1 MNASHAQNGRRDAS
15 PSSGRES
22 VRAGRR
28 VLMLLEN
35 VCYPTDDRVR
45 REAKTLVS
53 AGYQV
58 AVISPLWSRQPRK
71 ELVDGVQV
79 FRFRPPPRASGFIGY
94 LWEYG
99 YSMLVMFA
107 MSLFVWA
114 REGLD
119 VVHAHHPPDTFVF
132 IAAFYKLF
140 GKRYILDHH
149 DLAPEL
155 YGARFEDN
163 GHSLVFRV
171 LVWLEKLAC
180 RLADHV
186 IATNQSYKAMEMQRG
201 GVPEARI
208 TIVRNG
214 PDLNELRVMG
224 SPPPERRA
232 EDPPTHLPV
241 SKTTLGYVGV
251 MGFQDGVDHLLRG
264 LRHLVDDLGRTDFQC
279 ILVGDGD
286 AVPSLKSL
294 AQQLGLDD
302 YVSFAGWMTHQSDV
316 ARYLS
321 MMDICLAPEPSDP
334 FNDRSTAAKMMEYM
348 AFAKPIVAFDLPE
361 HRFSA
366 QDAALYARPN
376 DELDFARKIALL
388 MDDPQR
394 CRQMGRLGRK
404 QVETE
409 LAWSHQAKKLLQA
422 YETLQ
427 RGVK

>member
-1 MNASHAQNGRRDAS
+1 
-15 PSSGRES
+15 
-22 VRAGRR
+22 
-28 VLMLLEN
+28 MLLEN
-35 VCYPTDDRVR
+35 VSYPTDDRVR

-58 AVISPLWSRQPRK
+58 SVISPLWSGEPRR
-71 ELVDGVQV
+71 EWVDGVHV
-79 FRFRPPPRASGFIGY
+79 LRFAPPPPASGFIGY

-99 YSMLVMFA
+99 YSMLVIFA
-107 MSLFVWA
+107 MSLLVWV
-114 REGLD
+114 REGFD
-119 VVHAHHPPDTFVF
+119 IVHAHHPPDTFVF
-132 IAAFYKLF
+132 IAEFHKLF
-140 GKRYILDHH
+140 GKRYVLDHH

-155 YGARFEDN
+155 YHARFPDN
-163 GHSLVFRV
+163 GCSVVFRV

-201 GVPEARI
+201 EVPEARI
-208 TIVRNG
+208 TVVRNG
-214 PDLNELRVMG
+214 PDLNELRVPG
-224 SPPPERRA
+224 SPPPERRT
-232 EDPPTHLPV
+232 EDIPTRLPV
-241 SKTTLGYVGV
+241 SKITLGYVGV

-264 LRHLVDDLGRTDFQC
+264 LQHLVDDFGRTDFQC

-294 AQQLGLDD
+294 AQQLALDD
-302 YVSFAGWMTHQSDV
+302 YVSFAGWMTQQSDV

-334 FNDRSTAAKMMEYM
+334 FNDRSTAAKIMEYM
-348 AFAKPIVAFDLPE
+348 AFGKPVVAFDLPE

-366 QDAALYARPN
+366 QDAAVYARPN
-376 DELDFARKIALL
+376 DELDFARQIAVL

-394 CRQMGRLGRK
+394 CNRMGSLGRAR
-404 QVETE
+404 VETE

-427 RGVK
+427 RGTK